1 MDGIKSRRRQPRL
14 AHPQEFFS
22 QSQSQQS
29 PRASSHDSASSQEVT
44 RPLSN
49 LWGDSSNCINKKQRI
64 QSKGGPKILTYH
76 EIPLLTLDWNNDKA
90 HRWGTARTD
99 DLRSETKTALPKAS
113 MDDIPSVI
121 DAWETFLNDKDNNVD
136 KETSACDSWQT
147 ILDKSDRVEHSGVPE
162 SEWLQTAASVSPSND
177 EKSTK
182 NAADS
187 QDLEFQVGTDAP
199 TTLHE
204 ETPASCQH
212 VSESRGTLLATAA
225 LNPSDGHPVKACI
238 RGLSEENTETQDGSQ
253 RSAMNSPAGNPEE
266 LSVMGERAVCEDSV
280 DSSAEC
286 QKHATREQ
294 EVEEIRDG
302 VEGKDVEP
310 FASPTA
316 DLVTSSGESETTGLT
331 LVSEAQNGS
340 AVDRISQGASPD
352 EGLSFSGEGQVPGTA
367 HNAADDTLAF
377 RGTIGQGT
385 KAEGLFV
392 FSIPTQGAEKG
403 DMNNSAESA
412 GEEIFMPR
420 KTEECE
426 IFQRLADE
434 MQHDEV
440 RPSQQSIGNPLQE
453 NESDENE
460 TTAAWSDADE
470 FNLKKT
476 CWDNFEQGKI
486 EATEFRTENENAR
499 SNNKNLEL
507 YRMAEAEP
515 SHSTSGAQFGVI
527 QVSNDCERQNNVSAF
542 KPNSLQQR
550 ENISEMSGVDDKKLK
565 QSHAREGL
573 QIQEDL
579 EDSKLTQRQEGVGLK
594 CEADTRRLVSDQTEE
609 EKILICDGKTEQEQ
623 DINPTAH
630 LSHTGESQEAPRGED
645 DTFSPFSED
654 KCNPY
659 PMAAVEMRW
668 VHTRDNVKGQ
678 KEDIGHQIGPREAAK
693 RVIDTSGEPQR
704 QPETLKR
711 TEEDKRQRGNNEKAS
726 VGELKIEAPWELMG
740 NGGIAQREGGNVPT
754 QFKEQE
760 QTAGVKSCAR
770 VESEKLSAGTKGPI
784 MAAGNVALEAMESR
798 LEEMCVQRF
807 GEDLIR
813 AIWEEVFSLKGQ
825 GSHRD
830 LSVVDKKVGKLAD
843 TQDYRPP
850 FEDLDDTFDSGVYSL
865 TDLPSDPSPES
876 TSVAQ
881 SSECLPKD
889 WSRALNQ
896 AEQTHSLSESE
907 LNLNLR
913 AQFSQ
918 VIAPISPA
926 NSRQS
931 PSESAQSS
939 LNDPENHTQIKE
951 RSVTCQE
958 TAGQIKEC
966 VVTHKESCNRS
977 DHPSCKHRS
986 ASSEKLRESGSLAW
1000 WSVFYILGHISRLLI
1015 CSLLVAGFFFV
1026 IFLCDFPA
1034 FFALYIF
1041 SLCGW
1046 FYKLKG
1052 HQVTARKRIV
1062 R

>member
-1 MDGIKSRRRQPRL
+1 M
-14 AHPQEFFS
+14 
-22 QSQSQQS
+22 
-29 PRASSHDSASSQEVT
+29 
-44 RPLSN
+44 
-49 LWGDSSNCINKKQRI
+49 
-64 QSKGGPKILTYH
+64 LTYH

-99 DLRSETKTALPKAS
+99 DLWSGTKTTLPTAS

-121 DAWETFLNDKDNNVD
+121 GAWDTFLKDKDND
-136 KETSACDSWQT
+136 AGKETSACDSWQSF
-147 ILDKSDRVEHSGVPE
+147 LDKSGRAEHSGVPE

-187 QDLEFQVGTDAP
+187 QDLEFLVGTDAP
-199 TTLHE
+199 ATSHEVTT
-204 ETPASCQH
+204 ASCQR
-212 VSESRGTLLATAA
+212 VSESRGALLATAA
-225 LNPSDGHPVKACI
+225 LNPSDGHLMKACVS
-238 RGLSEENTETQDGSQ
+238 GPNEENAATQDGSQ
-253 RSAMNSPAGNPEE
+253 RSEMNSPAGNPEE
-266 LSVMGERAVCEDSV
+266 FNVMGETAVCEDSV

-286 QKHATREQ
+286 QKLAMREH
-294 EVEEIRDG
+294 EVEEIREG

-331 LVSEAQNGS
+331 SVSEPQNGS
-340 AVDRISQGASPD
+340 AVDRISQGASLD
-352 EGLSFSGEGQVPGTA
+352 EGLSYSGEGQVTGTA

-377 RGTIGQGT
+377 RGTIRQGT

-403 DMNNSAESA
+403 DVNNSAESA
-412 GEEIFMPR
+412 GEEIFMPH
-420 KTEECE
+420 KTQECE
-426 IFQRLADE
+426 ISQRFADE
-434 MQHDEV
+434 IQHDEV
-440 RPSQQSIGNPLQE
+440 GPRQHSGNPLQE

-460 TTAAWSDADE
+460 TAPARSDADE

-486 EATEFRTENENAR
+486 EATEFKTENENAG
-499 SNNKNLEL
+499 SNNKTLEL
-507 YRMAEAEP
+507 YRMVEAEP
-515 SHSTSGAQFGVI
+515 SHTTSGAQFGMI
-527 QVSNDCERQNNVSAF
+527 QGLNEGERQNDVSSSQ
-542 KPNSLQQR
+542 PYSLHQR
-550 ENISEMSGVDDKKLK
+550 ENISEMSGVDGKKLK
-565 QSHAREGL
+565 QSHAVEGL
-573 QIQEDL
+573 QIQEDP

-594 CEADTRRLVSDQTEE
+594 CEAGTRGLVSDQTEE

-645 DTFSPFSED
+645 DTFRPFSED
-654 KCNPY
+654 KCNPC
-659 PMAAVEMRW
+659 PMAAAEMRW
-668 VHTRDNVKGQ
+668 VHTRDNVKGRQ
-678 KEDIGHQIGPREAAK
+678 EDIGHQIGPKEAAK
-693 RVIDTSGEPQR
+693 GVIDTSGEPQC
-704 QPETLKR
+704 QPETLER

-726 VGELKIEAPWELMG
+726 VGELKIEAPGELMG

-784 MAAGNVALEAMESR
+784 MAGGNVALEAMESR

-813 AIWEEVFSLKGQ
+813 AIWEEVFNLK

-830 LSVVDKKVGKLAD
+830 SSVVDKKAGELAD
-843 TQDYRPP
+843 TPDVTRDCHPP
-850 FEDLDDTFDSGVYSL
+850 FEDSDDAFDSGVYSL

-876 TSVAQ
+876 TLVAQ
-881 SSECLPKD
+881 SGECLPKD
-889 WSRALNQ
+889 WGRTLDQ

-907 LNLNLR
+907 LNLNSR

-931 PSESAQSS
+931 SSESSQSS
-939 LNDPENHTQIKE
+939 LSDPENHAQIKE

-966 VVTHKESCNRS
+966 VVTHKESCDRS

-986 ASSEKLRESGSLAW
+986 ASSEKLRESGSLSW

-1026 IFLCDFPA
+1026 VFLCDFPA
-1034 FFALYIF
+1034 FFALYMF

-1052 HQVTARKRIV
+1052 HQVAARKRIAG
-1062 R
+1062 

>member
-14 AHPQEFFS
+14 AHAQEFIS
-22 QSQSQQS
+22 QRSQQS
-29 PRASSHDSASSQEVT
+29 PRTSSHDSASSQEVT
-44 RPLSN
+44 RPLPN

-64 QSKGGPKILTYH
+64 QSKGGPKVLTYH
-76 EIPLLTLDWNNDKA
+76 EIPLLTLDWNNDRA
-90 HRWGTARTD
+90 HQWGTARTD
-99 DLRSETKTALPKAS
+99 DLWSETKTALPKAS
-113 MDDIPSVI
+113 MDDVPSVI
-121 DAWETFLNDKDNNVD
+121 DAWETFLNDKDNNAD

-147 ILDKSDRVEHSGVPE
+147 ILDKSDRAEHSGVPE

-177 EKSTK
+177 EKSAK
-182 NAADS
+182 NAAES
-187 QDLEFQVGTDAP
+187 QDLDFQVGTDAP
-199 TTLHE
+199 ATLHE
-204 ETPASCQH
+204 VTPASYQH
-212 VSESRGTLLATAA
+212 ASESRGTLLAAAA
-225 LNPSDGHPVKACI
+225 LNPSDGHPAKACVS
-238 RGLSEENTETQDGSQ
+238 GSSEEDTATKDGSQ
-253 RSAMNSPAGNPEE
+253 RSEMNSPAGNPEE
-266 LSVMGERAVCEDSV
+266 LSVMGETAVCEDSV
-280 DSSAEC
+280 DSSAES
-286 QKHATREQ
+286 QKRATREQ
-294 EVEEIRDG
+294 EVEEIREG

-331 LVSEAQNGS
+331 SVSELQNGS

-352 EGLSFSGEGQVPGTA
+352 EGLSFGGEGQVTGTA
-367 HNAADDTLAF
+367 HNAADDMLAF
-377 RGTIGQGT
+377 QGKIGQGT

-392 FSIPTQGAEKG
+392 FSIPTQGVEKG
-403 DMNNSAESA
+403 DVNNSGESA
-412 GEEIFMPR
+412 REEIFMPR

-426 IFQRLADE
+426 ITQRLEDE
-434 MQHDEV
+434 MQHDKV
-440 RPSQQSIGNPLQE
+440 RPSQQSVGNPLQE

-460 TTAAWSDADE
+460 TPPARSDADE
-470 FNLKKT
+470 FKLKKT
-476 CWDNFEQGKI
+476 CWVNFEQGKI
-486 EATEFRTENENAR
+486 EATEFRTENENAG

-515 SHSTSGAQFGVI
+515 SHSTNGAQFGVI
-527 QVSNDCERQNNVSAF
+527 QVLNKGERQNNVSASQ
-542 KPNSLQQR
+542 PNSLQQR

-579 EDSKLTQRQEGVGLK
+579 EDSTLTQRQEGVGLK
-594 CEADTRRLVSDQTEE
+594 CEADTRGLVSVQTEE

-630 LSHTGESQEAPRGED
+630 LSRTGESQEAPRGED
-645 DTFSPFSED
+645 DTFRPFSED

-659 PMAAVEMRW
+659 PMATVEMRW

-693 RVIDTSGEPQR
+693 GVIDTSGEAQR
-704 QPETLKR
+704 QPETLER
-711 TEEDKRQRGNNEKAS
+711 TEEDKRQRGNNEKES
-726 VGELKIEAPWELMG
+726 VGELKIEAPGELMG
-740 NGGIAQREGGNVPT
+740 NGGTAQWEGGNVPT

-760 QTAGVKSCAR
+760 QTAGVKSCTR

-784 MAAGNVALEAMESR
+784 MAAGNVALESR

-807 GEDLIR
+807 GEDLIG
-813 AIWEEVFSLKGQ
+813 AIWEEVFNLMGQ

-830 LSVVDKKVGKLAD
+830 LNVVDKKAGKLAD
-843 TQDYRPP
+843 TQDCRPP

-881 SSECLPKD
+881 SGECPPKD
-889 WSRALNQ
+889 WSRALDQ

-907 LNLNLR
+907 LNLNSK

-926 NSRQS
+926 NSRQGS
-931 PSESAQSS
+931 GESARSS
-939 LNDPENHTQIKE
+939 LSDPENHAQIKE

-966 VVTHKESCNRS
+966 VVTHRESCNRS

-1000 WSVFYILGHISRLLI
+1000 WSVFYILGHISRLLV

-1026 IFLCDFPA
+1026 VFLCDFPA

-1052 HQVTARKRIV
+1052 HQATARKRIV
-1062 R
+1062 G

>member
-1 MDGIKSRRRQPRL
+1 M
-14 AHPQEFFS
+14 
-22 QSQSQQS
+22 
-29 PRASSHDSASSQEVT
+29 
-44 RPLSN
+44 
-49 LWGDSSNCINKKQRI
+49 
-64 QSKGGPKILTYH
+64 LTYH

-99 DLRSETKTALPKAS
+99 DLWSGTKTALPEAS

-121 DAWETFLNDKDNNVD
+121 DAWQPFLNDKDNDAD

-147 ILDKSDRVEHSGVPE
+147 FLDRSGRAQHSGVPE

-199 TTLHE
+199 ATSHEVTT
-204 ETPASCQH
+204 ASCQH

-225 LNPSDGHPVKACI
+225 LNPSAGHPGKTCVS
-238 RGLSEENTETQDGSQ
+238 GPSEENAVTQDGSQ
-253 RSAMNSPAGNPEE
+253 RSEMNSPAGNPEE
-266 LSVMGERAVCEDSV
+266 LNVMGETAVCEDSV

-286 QKHATREQ
+286 QKHATREHD
-294 EVEEIRDG
+294 VEEIREG
-302 VEGKDVEP
+302 VEGKDAEP

-316 DLVTSSGESETTGLT
+316 DLVTSSRELETTGLT
-331 LVSEAQNGS
+331 SVSEPQNGS
-340 AVDRISQGASPD
+340 AVDRISQGASLH
-352 EGLSFSGEGQVPGTA
+352 EGLSFSGEGQVTGTA
-367 HNAADDTLAF
+367 HNVADDTLAF
-377 RGTIGQGT
+377 RGTIRQGT
-385 KAEGLFV
+385 KAEGLFI

-403 DMNNSAESA
+403 NVNNSTESA
-412 GEEIFMPR
+412 REEIFRPR

-426 IFQRLADE
+426 ISQRFEDE
-434 MQHDEV
+434 MQHGEV
-440 RPSQQSIGNPLQE
+440 RPSQNSGNPLQE

-460 TTAAWSDADE
+460 TPPAQSDADE

-476 CWDNFEQGKI
+476 CWDNFERDKI
-486 EATEFRTENENAR
+486 GATEFKTENENAG

-507 YRMAEAEP
+507 YRMVEAEP
-515 SHSTSGAQFGVI
+515 SHSTSGAQFGMI
-527 QVSNDCERQNNVSAF
+527 QVLNEGERQNNVSALQ
-542 KPNSLQQR
+542 PNSLQQR
-550 ENISEMSGVDDKKLK
+550 ENISEMPGVDDKKLK

-579 EDSKLTQRQEGVGLK
+579 EDSKLTQRQKGVGLK
-594 CEADTRRLVSDQTEE
+594 CEAGTCGLVSDQTEE
-609 EKILICDGKTEQEQ
+609 ERILICDGKTEQEQ
-623 DINPTAH
+623 DINPTAN
-630 LSHTGESQEAPRGED
+630 LSHTEESQEAPRSED
-645 DTFSPFSED
+645 DTFRPFSED

-659 PMAAVEMRW
+659 PMVAAEMRW
-668 VHTRDNVKGQ
+668 VHTRDNVKGR

-693 RVIDTSGEPQR
+693 GVIDTSGELQR
-704 QPETLKR
+704 QPETLER
-711 TEEDKRQRGNNEKAS
+711 TEEDKRQRGNSEKAS
-726 VGELKIEAPWELMG
+726 MGELKIEAPGELMG
-740 NGGIAQREGGNVPT
+740 NTGIAQRESGNVPT
-754 QFKEQE
+754 QFKEQK

-770 VESEKLSAGTKGPI
+770 VELEKLSAGTKGPI
-784 MAAGNVALEAMESR
+784 MAGGNVTLEAMESR

-813 AIWEEVFSLKGQ
+813 AIWEEVFKGQ

-830 LSVVDKKVGKLAD
+830 LSVVDKKAGKLAD
-843 TQDYRPP
+843 TQDCHPP
-850 FEDLDDTFDSGVYSL
+850 FEDSDDAFDSGVYSL

-876 TSVAQ
+876 TLVAQ

-889 WSRALNQ
+889 WSRALDQ
-896 AEQTHSLSESE
+896 AVQTHSLSESK
-907 LNLNLR
+907 LNLNSR
-913 AQFSQ
+913 APFGQ

-931 PSESAQSS
+931 SSESAQSS
-939 LNDPENHTQIKE
+939 LSDPENHAQIKE

-986 ASSEKLRESGSLAW
+986 ASSEQLRESGSLAW

-1026 IFLCDFPA
+1026 VFLCDFPA

-1052 HQVTARKRIV
+1052 HQVTARKRMV